1 MSKRLKDLLE
11 IFDEE
16 SVRYVHWKSN
26 LNIDKALTYD
36 DDFDILVSQ
45 EDKGKVLKILS
56 EFSFFRGLSKKDKW
70 QNEIFHYYGIDL
82 IKLKIIHFH
91 LHFLL
96 EIGHDYDKRSNL
108 HVVENYLDN
117 RQKYRYTYL
126 PEFEKEYILLVIRI
140 FLKNDFKALS
150 LKLPHAQIRSLLNY
164 KNGVAKGGAYRE
176 FLDLKNKI
184 NIDRLKTILASD
196 FSFIEKDFFC
206 KMEQVIDKNNSLSNY
221 FGVARKLNKKLKK
234 FNNHSVLLSFWLSF
248 KRINF
253 GRISLVLG
261 NNDFMKKRNIS
272 GGRIFVFVGGDGAGK
287 STNIDKLYKLLKK
300 QLYTKKIHI
309 GRPKKFF
316 LGTLLRILSKVIR
329 ILQFKDVSLALSY
342 LALAHDR
349 YKYYKFALKLKGK
362 GCIVLLD
369 RFPIRGIDKM
379 DCPRIH
385 QHFPNKYKFFSKEEK
400 KYHKKINYYDKL
412 FVLKLNPEIA
422 IQRRPEDDAE
432 ELRLRSGQIWSKD
445 FSDYTNA
452 VVVNTNDSF
461 EVVER
466 KILSEVW
473 TNLHRKTTY
482 ELVGVAA
489 SGKSTV
495 RDDLEGKN
503 YTFNPS
509 VKKID
514 FFRFFIRYFWKS
526 IAILLKTKQVMY
538 LTTFVYY
545 KVYLEKIRNSEFR
558 EKGLLF
564 FDQGPIFMAT
574 ILSIE
579 IPKMKA
585 ILFDE
590 LKKNSPFFKCI
601 IYLEAP
607 RDVLLSRIENRSQD
621 HRIKKLNKKEM
632 NTFLDMYLKVYEDI
646 LAIFE
651 SNGVNIIKI
660 NTHLNNI
667 DQVKRIIEESINRE

>member
-140 FLKNDFKALS
+140 FLKNDFKAFS

-234 FNNHSVLLSFWLSF
+234 FNKHSVLLSFWLSF
-248 KRINF
+248 KIINF
-253 GRISLVLG
+253 GRISLVLC
-261 NNDFMKKRNIS
+261 NNEFMKQAQ
-272 GGRIFVFVGGDGAGK
+272 G
-287 STNIDKLYKLLKK
+287 
-300 QLYTKKIHI
+300 
-309 GRPKKFF
+309 
-316 LGTLLRILSKVIR
+316 
-329 ILQFKDVSLALSY
+329 
-342 LALAHDR
+342 
-349 YKYYKFALKLKGK
+349 
-362 GCIVLLD
+362 
-369 RFPIRGIDKM
+369 
-379 DCPRIH
+379 
-385 QHFPNKYKFFSKEEK
+385 
-400 KYHKKINYYDKL
+400 
-412 FVLKLNPEIA
+412 
-422 IQRRPEDDAE
+422 
-432 ELRLRSGQIWSKD
+432 
-445 FSDYTNA
+445 
-452 VVVNTNDSF
+452 
-461 EVVER
+461 
-466 KILSEVW
+466 
-473 TNLHRKTTY
+473 
-482 ELVGVAA
+482 
-489 SGKSTV
+489 
-495 RDDLEGKN
+495 
-503 YTFNPS
+503 
-509 VKKID
+509 
-514 FFRFFIRYFWKS
+514 
-526 IAILLKTKQVMY
+526 MY
-538 LTTFVYY
+538 
-545 KVYLEKIRNSEFR
+545 IMS
-558 EKGLLF
+558 
-564 FDQGPIFMAT
+564 
-574 ILSIE
+574 
-579 IPKMKA
+579 
-585 ILFDE
+585 
-590 LKKNSPFFKCI
+590 C
-601 IYLEAP
+601 
-607 RDVLLSRIENRSQD
+607 
-621 HRIKKLNKKEM
+621 
-632 NTFLDMYLKVYEDI
+632 
-646 LAIFE
+646 
-651 SNGVNIIKI
+651 
-660 NTHLNNI
+660 
-667 DQVKRIIEESINRE
+667 